1 MSKTTDDL
9 FTMTL
14 TERQW
19 MRILVT
25 LNGKAQELRRKVGNA
40 RMHRDG
46 HTALL
51 PTTKARIAQHETS
64 AWELSQVAELITDR
78 LGGVEDKAP
87 AGWDCIPGDRDR
99 D

>member
-1 MSKTTDDL
+1 MSDPLRGREEGL
-9 FTMTL
+9 FTLTL
-14 TERQW
+14 KERHW

-25 LNGKAQELRRKVGNA
+25 LNAARQDADKNANGSGTVRYLTGQALKA
-40 RMHRDG
+40 H
-46 HTALL
+46 
-51 PTTKARIAQHETS
+51 
-64 AWELSQVAELITDR
+64 ELSQVAELITDR